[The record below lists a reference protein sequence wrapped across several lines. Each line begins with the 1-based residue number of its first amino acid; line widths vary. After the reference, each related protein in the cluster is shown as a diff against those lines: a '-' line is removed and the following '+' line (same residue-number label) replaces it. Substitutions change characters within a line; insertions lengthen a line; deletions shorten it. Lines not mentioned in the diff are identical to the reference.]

1 MVILTVTSKGTIHLP
16 AETLAKLKG
25 ARHLK
30 LRQNAGCI
38 TLTPVT
44 IGDAAERYAIP
55 ETPTA
60 NDASTSR
67 DASRLPPNRQI

>member
-1 MVILTVTSKGTIHLP
+1 MIILTVTSKGTIHLP

-25 ARHLK
+25 SRHLK

-55 ETPTA
+55 ETPAANGTA
-60 NDASTSR
+60 TNLEASQ
-67 DASRLPPNRQI
+67 LPSNRQI

>member
-25 ARHLK
+25 SRHLK

-38 TLTPVT
+38 TLTPVSFV
-44 IGDAAERYAIP
+44 ASAERYAIP
-55 ETPTA
+55 ETPAA
-60 NDASTSR
+60 NNAS
-67 DASRLPPNRQI
+67 PNREASHLPQYRQI